1 MSDAPDNHQLARQF
15 AVLEE
20 RMNTMKADLSATLE
34 RFRADMAGLRDEMA
48 KRDTE
53 MAKRDTEMANEMAR
67 RDIETAKR
75 DNRLLWAVI
84 GLALAVI
91 LALGRSIFTG

>member
-1 MSDAPDNHQLARQF
+1 M
-15 AVLEE
+15 E
-20 RMNTMKADLSATLE
+20 ADLSATLE
-34 RFRADMAGLRDEMA
+34 RFRADMAGLREVMA
-48 KRDTE
+48 K
-53 MAKRDTEMANEMAR
+53 

>member
-1 MSDAPDNHQLARQF
+1 
-15 AVLEE
+15 
-20 RMNTMKADLSATLE
+20 MKADLSATLE
-34 RFRADMAGLRDEMA
+34 RFRADMAGLREVMAKRDIEMANEMA
-48 KRDTE
+48 KRDI
-53 MAKRDTEMANEMAR
+53 EMANEMAR